1 METLA
6 IGAVSRPVTFGG
18 LLVKTIVVHT
28 VTYTVMGLLAL
39 NLLDYRVAFDAP
51 TTREYM
57 RSVNDPIV
65 ALGPSLQFIRGF
77 LFAVAFYPLRDVVFG
92 QRNGWQIMWLLL
104 VMLGILGPFAAAP
117 GSAEGL
123 LYTKLPVRL
132 QLSGWLE
139 IITQA
144 LLLSVILHY
153 WVNHPDKKW
162 ITWVLGAVYL
172 LAVAASILGFV
183 LAPR

>member
-1 METLA
+1 
-6 IGAVSRPVTFGG
+6 
-18 LLVKTIVVHT
+18 
-28 VTYTVMGLLAL
+28 
-39 NLLDYRVAFDAP
+39 
-51 TTREYM
+51 
-57 RSVNDPIV
+57 
-65 ALGPSLQFIRGF
+65 
-77 LFAVAFYPLRDVVFG
+77 
-92 QRNGWQIMWLLL
+92 MWLLL

-153 WVNHPDKKW
+153 WVNHPDKRW